1 MCRLL
6 PRVILLNLCFAA
18 SALAQS
24 DQHPNGI
31 GVYFDS
37 QATIVSAT
45 VPVDESFALYLI
57 LTNPSAPG
65 GVAGWE
71 LAFHCACQNLF
82 LLGYSFAGD
91 GVNICDP
98 WPDICVGIPP
108 PPLPRAETIVL
119 MTLNFYVLTDAC
131 VEYTLTPVEYPSL
144 PGQMSYND
152 GADLFNL
159 IPLHP
164 SSGDVAL
171 PVAALN
177 CEGPPPI
184 RAPKSSWGQT
194 KALYR

>member
-1 MCRLL
+1 MCLA
-6 PRVILLNLCFAA
+6 P
-18 SALAQS
+18 SAIAQI
-24 DQHPNGI
+24 DPDPNGI

-37 QATIVSAT
+37 EATVVSAT
-45 VPVDESFALYLI
+45 VPVDEIFALYLI

-71 LAFHCACQNLF
+71 LAFHYDYQNLF
-82 LLGYSFAGD
+82 LLGYSFAGN
-91 GVNICDP
+91 GINICDP
-98 WPDICVGIPP
+98 WPNICVGIPP
-108 PPLPRAETIVL
+108 PPLPWAETIVL

-144 PGQMSYND
+144 PGQMIYND
-152 GADLFNL
+152 GADPFNL

-164 SSGDVAL
+164 SSGNVEL

-184 RAPKSSWGQT
+184 RVQETSWGQA